1 MHEYPLAQRIIE
13 ICAEHGAKKVKTIH
27 LVVGESSGIVADSIL
42 LYFDIIS
49 KGTVCENAKIEIE
62 TIRPMLQCEACGRL
76 FKRKPFS
83 FDCQCGGEGRPTEI
97 GREFYVKS
105 IEE

>member
-1 MHEYPLAQRIIE
+1 MHEYPLARRIIE
-13 ICAEHGAKKVKTIH
+13 ICAERGAKKVKTVT
-27 LVVGESSGIVADSIL
+27 LVVGEASGIVADAIR

-49 KGTVCENAKIEIE
+49 KGTVCENAKIAVE
-62 TIRPMLQCEACGRL
+62 TIKPMLRCGACGRL
-76 FKRKPFS
+76 FERKPFEFS
-83 FDCQCGGEGRPTEI
+83 CPCGGEGGPTEI